1 MVKGE
6 LRRDGGGRRV

>member
-6 LRRDGGGRRV
+6 L